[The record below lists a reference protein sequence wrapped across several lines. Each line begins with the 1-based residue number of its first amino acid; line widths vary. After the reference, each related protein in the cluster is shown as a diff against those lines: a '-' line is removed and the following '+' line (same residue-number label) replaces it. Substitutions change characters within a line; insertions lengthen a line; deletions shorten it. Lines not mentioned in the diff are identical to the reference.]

1 MCKLLYKIGWINS
14 VIIYTYIAFPL
25 NTQSR
30 VQKLMLVKKESLH
43 IYSTFP
49 FKVMTQIVNTNCID
63 MLLIRC

>member
-1 MCKLLYKIGWINS
+1 MCTLLYKIGWINS

-49 FKVMTQIVNTNCID
+49 YKVMAQIVNTNCID